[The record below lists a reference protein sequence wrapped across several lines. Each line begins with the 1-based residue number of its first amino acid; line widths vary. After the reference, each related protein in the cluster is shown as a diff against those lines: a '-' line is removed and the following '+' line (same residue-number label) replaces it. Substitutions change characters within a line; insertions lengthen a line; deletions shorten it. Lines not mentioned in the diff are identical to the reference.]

1 MVSQARRQALDTLA
15 ALLAGNALWGMLQHP
30 VGRLLKREHLR
41 H

>member
-1 MVSQARRQALDTLA
+1 MVSQARRQALA